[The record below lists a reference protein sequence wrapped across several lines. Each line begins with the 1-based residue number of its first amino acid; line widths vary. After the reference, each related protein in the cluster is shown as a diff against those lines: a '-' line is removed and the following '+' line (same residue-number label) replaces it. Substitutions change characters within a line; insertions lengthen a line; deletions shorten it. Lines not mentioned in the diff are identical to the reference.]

1 MENETARVEAFR
13 SAAIAFYFLLPPR
26 LWRRGQTGV

>member
-1 MENETARVEAFR
+1 VFSATACLVL

-26 LWRRGQTGV
+26 LWRRAEAPT